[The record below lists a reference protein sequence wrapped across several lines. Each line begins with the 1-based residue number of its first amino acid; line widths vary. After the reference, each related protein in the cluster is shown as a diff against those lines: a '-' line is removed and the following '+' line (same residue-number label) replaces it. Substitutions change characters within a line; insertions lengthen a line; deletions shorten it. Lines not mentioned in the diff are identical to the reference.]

1 MRLQSVSIKNYR
13 SISNATNLPISDLT
27 TFVGANNEGKSN
39 ILRSIALSLSILSKG
54 RSRPSSRARSSRY
67 YYGEGNSSLDYKW
80 IRDFP
85 VALQAKSP
93 DGRSEFI
100 LEFELNEEDFKDFK
114 TIVGSNLQTN
124 LRIKLSLGREEAK
137 FEVMLKGKGKQF
149 LTDRLPKIANFLAA
163 KIQIQYIPAIRTDEL
178 AREAVDSLLNSEL
191 GRLEE
196 RIDYIELVDQI
207 AALQQP
213 ILEELSKQ
221 ISKTIKRFI
230 PDVKSVRIETDS
242 RIRSALRN
250 AFSVH
255 VNDGVDTEL
264 GLKGDGIKSLT
275 AISLLRHVS
284 QDALGKKFLVLAIEE
299 PESHLHPQAVHKLR
313 EVLHEISAHHQVILT
328 THSPI
333 LVNRHSSK
341 SNILVQDGNAEC
353 AKDFEV
359 IRESLG
365 VQLSDNLVSAKL
377 ILLVEGITDRD
388 VLKAWLPSLSK
399 IVDAALKRG
408 DLIIQSLN
416 GAGKLGYRLGIYQ
429 SLICNTHVY
438 MDNDVP
444 GRAAITNAKEKLL
457 ITDKE
462 YNLTAV
468 HSMKNSEFEDLIAPS
483 SYLPKLNAEFG
494 IDLKENDFKNIGRKW
509 SDKMSSLFPNK
520 TKIWDESTEKKVKIL
535 VAREAI
541 RAGISSL
548 MPSAEDG
555 LQVLVLAIEKRLTT
569 P

>member
-1 MRLQSVSIKNYR
+1 MSIKNYR

-27 TFVGANNEGKSN
+27 TLVGANNEGKSN

-494 IDLKENDFKNIGRKW
+494 IDLKENDFKNIGKKW

-541 RAGISSL
+541 RAGVTSL

-555 LQVLVLAIEKRLTT
+555 LQVLALALEKRLTT